1 MGQMA
6 SDGGEDEDARD
17 ARGKRLGKGRK
28 TGGAYIGASLVM
40 LKNVLLPKH

>member
-1 MGQMA
+1 MA
-6 SDGGEDEDARD
+6 SDGGEDEDARE
-17 ARGKRLGKGRK
+17 KRLGKGRK